1 MARPAARSLLTL
13 TETAQHLGVHYMT
26 AYKYVRTGRLPAH
39 KVGQEWY
46 VASSDLAAFTRAQ
59 DAPAPRGSRRAAYP
73 AELQDRLLQADE
85 AGAWSV
91 VERALGSGMD
101 PDEILLDLVSPAMA
115 AVGDDWE
122 AGVIT
127 VAQEHQASAIAT
139 RVVGR
144 LGPQFARRGR
154 KRGQVIVGAAPL
166 DEHGLPSAILRDLL
180 QGRRLAVTDLGANVP
195 AESWAGTVVA
205 ALDSSPRLVAVG
217 MCATTKGNQAQIK
230 AAIAAIRAVTTVPI
244 VLGGHGVT
252 GAAQAMRLGAD
263 RYSGS
268 AAEAVALLD
277 AAAAPA

>member
-1 MARPAARSLLTL
+1 MARPVAKSLLTL
-13 TETAQHLGVHYMT
+13 TETAHHLGVHYMT

-46 VASSDLAAFTRAQ
+46 VASADLATFTRSQ
-59 DAPAPRGSRRAAYP
+59 EAPARRGARRAAYP
-73 AELQDRLLQADE
+73 AELQDRFLQADE

-101 PDEILLDLVSPAMA
+101 PDEILLDLLSPAMA

-122 AGVIT
+122 RGIIT

-154 KRGQVIVGAAPL
+154 KRGHVVVGAAPL

-195 AESWAGTVVA
+195 AESWESTVVA
-205 ALDSSPRLVAVG
+205 AKDASPRLVGVG
-217 MCATTKGNQAQIK
+217 ICATTKGNQREIK
-230 AAIAAIRAVTTVPI
+230 KAIAAIREVTTVPI
-244 VLGGHGVT
+244 VLGGHGVAS
-252 GAAQAMRLGAD
+252 AAQAMRLGAD
-263 RYSGS
+263 RYSAS

-277 AAAAPA
+277 AIVAPT